1 MSKDISLED
10 LLIDTLKTNG
20 FADILAHNI
29 AAQYGEKLMD
39 EFGNQITKALGNYVE
54 KTIEQYV
61 KDWELDSNIKRR
73 VGAVFRSI
81 DKVELLQALKEK
93 DWSEL

>member
-1 MSKDISLED
+1 MSDTTLDTILV
-10 LLIDTLKTNG
+10 DTLKTNG

-54 KTIEQYV
+54 KTVEQYV

-73 VGAVFRSI
+73 VGAVFRTI
-81 DKVELLQALKEK
+81 DKVELLEALKEK
-93 DWSEL
+93 DWRDL